1 MKIANLLL
9 VYFLTHNIIFLESLI
24 LDFFFGDVACGI
36 SVPVCA
42 CLLSCVW
49 LFCNPMDCSPQAPLS
64 IELSRQEY
72 WSGLPFPSPGHL
84 LDPGIQPVFLAWQT
98 DSLPVSH
105 LSFMTGDQT
114 CTHYIE
120 SVES

>member
-1 MKIANLLL
+1 
-9 VYFLTHNIIFLESLI
+9 
-24 LDFFFGDVACGI
+24 
-36 SVPVCA
+36 
-42 CLLSCVW
+42 
-49 LFCNPMDCSPQAPLS
+49 MDCSPQAPLS

-72 WSGLPFPSPGHL
+72 WSGLPFPSPGHF

-114 CTHYIE
+114 RTHYIE